1 MRQIYIL
8 RHVESEA
15 NRAQVGLGRTDSP
28 PTELG
33 RRQIAATAEALAD
46 EPITRIL
53 SSPLQRARLLAE
65 AIGAVRSVEVESRD
79 ELLELDVGKL
89 EGLDWSITR
98 ERYGDFLRAWR
109 GDEAA
114 ETPMPGGESLVD
126 VLRRSRPLFDSLV
139 DDPADGAAL
148 IVSHNFV
155 VRMLLVHALDL
166 PVRAWRRFDVGLA
179 GLTTLRVQD
188 GVPVVERLNDRHHLD
203 ALRGFALE

>member
-1 MRQIYIL
+1 MRHIYIL

-15 NRAQVGLGRTDSP
+15 NRASVGLGRTDSP

-33 RRQIAATAEALAD
+33 LRQIAATAEALSS

-65 AIGAVRSVEVESRD
+65 AIAKPHGLAAESRE
-79 ELLELDVGKL
+79 ELIELDVGEL
-89 EGLDWSITR
+89 EGLDWAVTR
-98 ERYGDFLRAWR
+98 ERYGDFLRSWR
-109 GDEAA
+109 GDDAA
-114 ETPMPGGESLVD
+114 AIPMPGGESLLD
-126 VLRRSRPLFDSLV
+126 VHLRAHPLLDELIA
-139 DDPADGAAL
+139 DPGDGAAL

-155 VRMLLVHALDL
+155 VRMLLVHAMDM

-188 GVPVVERLNDRHHLD
+188 GVTIVERLNDRHHLD
-203 ALRGFALE
+203 AI